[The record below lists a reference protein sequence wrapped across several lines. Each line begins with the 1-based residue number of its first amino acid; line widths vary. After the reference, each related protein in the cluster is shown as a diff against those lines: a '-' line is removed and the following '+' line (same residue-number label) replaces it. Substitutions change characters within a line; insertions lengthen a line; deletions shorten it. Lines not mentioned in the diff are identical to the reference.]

1 MRNIQ
6 PIVMP
11 VLAAMALGRLSAAE
25 APSSDQ
31 LLKRIED
38 LEAEVKHL
46 RQQAGPANGLA
57 AAEETRRP
65 LESFGNSIAKELTLG
80 AYGETKLR
88 SRDGATRWDPHRL
101 VLLPTYQFN
110 DWIVLNAE
118 IEFEHGG
125 SSTDSGSKIF
135 EGGNIEVEQLFVD
148 FMFTPWLAWRAP
160 GIDLVPVGYFNLYHE
175 PTQFYSTERPPL
187 YRELIPSTW
196 FEMSTSLHGQIAE
209 GLRYQMQISAGLDDD
224 GDNSKG
230 SGSRPGITFDS
241 GIRGARPA
249 VGDFAQSN
257 DSFGYALR
265 LAYDPP
271 AVPGLGTSFSFYY
284 ADTTPERGGSD
295 NPNLGASTPSD
306 GDARSLG
313 GTAVFIYGA
322 EFRYRIP
329 RTPLELRGEYVFVDL
344 DRPHNLVANNDGAF
358 DNNVGSFMQG
368 ISGEVALHIWPDSW
382 NTGRGEGMDLVPYF
396 RYTRLDLQTAYAGGS
411 DENDF
416 DPEVS
421 PESPDRHVFE
431 LGLCW
436 LPTPELA
443 VKFDWKGERFDGG
456 TGRDTYQMAV
466 GFFF

>member
-1 MRNIQ
+1 MTRIC
-6 PIVMP
+6 IAI
-11 VLAAMALGRLSAAE
+11 VLASSVLPHGRAAE
-25 APSSDQ
+25 APTNTQ

-38 LEAEVKHL
+38 LEAEVKYL
-46 RQQAGPANGLA
+46 RQNSPADAVPQPG
-57 AAEETRRP
+57 AAEHKRP
-65 LESFGNSIAKELTLG
+65 LESFANSVAKEISLG
-80 AYGETKLR
+80 AYGETKIR

-125 SSTDSGSKIF
+125 SSTDSSSKTF
-135 EGGNIEVEQLFVD
+135 EGGNIEVEQLYVD
-148 FMFTPWLAWRAP
+148 FQFTDWLAWRAP
-160 GIDLVPVGYFNLYHE
+160 GIDLVPVGYFNLHHE
-175 PTQFYSTERPPL
+175 PTQFYSTERPPI

-196 FEMSTSLHGQIAE
+196 FEMSTGLYGQITE
-209 GLRYQMQISAGLDDD
+209 GLRYQLQISSGLDDD
-224 GDNSKG
+224 GDNTKGAGSK
-230 SGSRPGITFDS
+230 PGITFD
-241 GIRGARPA
+241 GGLRGARPA

-257 DSFGYALR
+257 DALGYAFR

-271 AVPGLGTSFSFYY
+271 ALRGLGASASFYY
-284 ADTTPERGGSD
+284 TDTTPERGGSD
-295 NPNLGASTPSD
+295 NPNFGASTAFDHDPR
-306 GDARSLG
+306 ALG
-313 GTAVFIYGA
+313 GTGVFIYDA

-329 RTPLELRGEYVFVDL
+329 RTPVELRGEYVFVDL
-344 DRPHNLVANNDGAF
+344 DRPHNLVSNNDGDF
-358 DNNVGSFMQG
+358 DNNVGSHMQG
-368 ISGEVALHIWPDSW
+368 ISGEIALHLWPESW
-382 NTGRGEGMDLVPYF
+382 NTDRGEGMDLVPFF
-396 RYTRLDLQTAYAGGS
+396 RYTRLDIQNPYAGGS

-416 DPEVS
+416 DPEAS

-456 TGRDTYQMAV
+456 TGRDTYQMAI